1 MAWLTT
7 SGCDTVHSIL
17 TKKVEFQFYTTQIK
31 SMYVI
36 KLYIYTI

>member
-17 TKKVEFQFYTTQIK
+17 TKKEEFQFYTTQIK
-31 SMYVI
+31 SYVYNKI
-36 KLYIYTI
+36 IHV